1 MEKALLEQWYWETV
15 GGGDTKG
22 GVFERYYDHLQRAL
36 LRCLD
41 EMGSARRAA
50 VPELTRELMDAY
62 LGQMKRITLR
72 TFLLEM
78 EICEEEGS
86 LKGFTGEEKYA
97 CFEEDFLGNPDYLRE
112 VYDAYPLMYEGVLR
126 TLGDF
131 VRNIGEAMD
140 RFTEDREGINSR
152 FFQGNPCRNIQRLG
166 GGSTDAHR
174 HGRRVLILEADNG
187 EKLVYKPRSLAI
199 DEEYTAFLGWVFR
212 GLGVPFWWKC
222 AWDRGSYGWC
232 QWVSGSACH
241 SREELER
248 YYYRNGILLCVS
260 YLLGSEDIHYENLIA
275 CGEYPVIVDLE
286 MIVGSRGIG
295 QDREMGNTERFYRE
309 SVLQTGLLPL
319 YTWNRDGEGI
329 NVSAINGKGGQLA
342 SVKVPMVAEPGTINM
357 HIEYR
362 KPETGEGKNLAVL
375 EGEFIEPAE
384 FLEEIQRGFEDAYGF
399 LSGRKSEVWEK
410 LWQFRDVD
418 VRYVVRDTQMY
429 FMLLQAMGHPD
440 MLTGEEVRKLVWDV
454 LNDAAGEAGEW
465 IRKQEQEELRRG
477 DVPIFTYCPGG
488 RQMYSG
494 TGERLKGYFEYP
506 VLKCIQRRLGRMG
519 ADDLRR
525 QQRLIRT
532 ALLMGAKRET
542 EQGYLWEAGKVGVA
556 SGSLGT
562 GGQEEAEG
570 FRIRAAER
578 IGDILLENAIWSED
592 GKEVGWISMM
602 ATGFRERSCLIRP
615 MDYSLY
621 GGLAGVTLFM
631 AELSGKTDKEEY
643 ERLRK
648 VLVDMLFRHTDA
660 LFQERGVGKRFTG
673 AYTGEASLAF
683 AYMLFYDIYGDCIFL
698 EYLRKQCQAAAR
710 GLEGDREYDVLG
722 GNAGAILVFL
732 KAYRL
737 TGEGCYLVWARE
749 AGDWLIRAATD
760 YGYGSGW
767 VNRSAG
773 TALTGFAHGTAGIM
787 LALTRLGYV
796 AGEKK
801 YLETAYSAY
810 RYEEHYYRED
820 MLDWE
825 DLRGGESR
833 VRESQEMAWCH
844 GWGGIVLARMEA
856 MECAEGDFREE
867 LRWTEGFAEEKQRT
881 AGDGKQIYL
890 KKSLCLCHGICGNLA
905 LMSRMSNTA
914 EEISRFKY
922 LVMKAIGGGK
932 NDMVPW
938 MEAQESGDYG
948 LLGGLTGVGY
958 SCLCGEEKVL
968 GVLCVDW

>member
-1 MEKALLEQWYWETV
+1 MGQKQLEKWYWETV

-22 GVFERYYDHLQRAL
+22 SVFERYYDHLQRAL

-72 TFLLEM
+72 TLLLEM

-86 LKGFTGEEKYA
+86 LKGLTGEEKYA

-131 VRNIGEAMD
+131 VRNIGEAME
-140 RFTEDREGINSR
+140 RFAEDREGINSR
-152 FFQGNPCRNIQRLG
+152 FLQGNPCRNIQRIG
-166 GGSTDAHR
+166 GGGTDAHR

-212 GLGVPFWWKC
+212 GLGVPFWWNC

-286 MIVGSRGIG
+286 MIVGSRGMG

-399 LSGRKSEVWEK
+399 LSGRKREVWEK

-440 MLTGEEVRKLVWDV
+440 MLTGEEGRKLVWDV

-494 TGERLKGYFEYP
+494 TGERVKGYFEYP

-519 ADDLRR
+519 AEDLRR

-532 ALLMGAKRET
+532 ALLIGAKRET

-562 GGQEEAEG
+562 GGQEEAE

-660 LFQERGVGKRFTG
+660 LFQERGVGKRLTG

-683 AYMLFYDIYGDCIFL
+683 AYMLLYDIYGDCIFL

-867 LRWTEGFAEEKQRT
+867 LRWTAGFAEEKQRT

-905 LMSRMSNTA
+905 LMSRMSNTP

-932 NDMVPW
+932 KDMVPW

-948 LLGGLTGVGY
+948 LLGGLAGVGY

>member
-1 MEKALLEQWYWETV
+1 MSGYN
-15 GGGDTKG
+15 
-22 GVFERYYDHLQRAL
+22 DHLQRAL

-50 VPELTRELMDAY
+50 VPELTREVMDAY

-72 TFLLEM
+72 TLLLEM

-86 LKGFTGEEKYA
+86 LKGLTGEEKYA

-140 RFTEDREGINSR
+140 RFAEDREGINSR
-152 FFQGNPCRNIQRLG
+152 FLQGNPCRNIQRIG
-166 GGSTDAHR
+166 GGGTDAHR

-212 GLGVPFWWKC
+212 GLGVPFWWNC

-286 MIVGSRGIG
+286 MIVGSRGMG

-399 LSGRKSEVWEK
+399 LSGRKREVWEK

-440 MLTGEEVRKLVWDV
+440 MLTGEEGRKLVWDV

-494 TGERLKGYFEYP
+494 TGERLKGHFEDNIIRKFRVYQ
-506 VLKCIQRRLGRMG
+506 VL
-519 ADDLRR
+519 
-525 QQRLIRT
+525 
-532 ALLMGAKRET
+532 
-542 EQGYLWEAGKVGVA
+542 
-556 SGSLGT
+556 
-562 GGQEEAEG
+562 
-570 FRIRAAER
+570 
-578 IGDILLENAIWSED
+578 
-592 GKEVGWISMM
+592 
-602 ATGFRERSCLIRP
+602 
-615 MDYSLY
+615 
-621 GGLAGVTLFM
+621 
-631 AELSGKTDKEEY
+631 
-643 ERLRK
+643 
-648 VLVDMLFRHTDA
+648 
-660 LFQERGVGKRFTG
+660 
-673 AYTGEASLAF
+673 
-683 AYMLFYDIYGDCIFL
+683 
-698 EYLRKQCQAAAR
+698 
-710 GLEGDREYDVLG
+710 
-722 GNAGAILVFL
+722 
-732 KAYRL
+732 
-737 TGEGCYLVWARE
+737 
-749 AGDWLIRAATD
+749 
-760 YGYGSGW
+760 
-767 VNRSAG
+767 
-773 TALTGFAHGTAGIM
+773 
-787 LALTRLGYV
+787 
-796 AGEKK
+796 
-801 YLETAYSAY
+801 
-810 RYEEHYYRED
+810 
-820 MLDWE
+820 
-825 DLRGGESR
+825 
-833 VRESQEMAWCH
+833 
-844 GWGGIVLARMEA
+844 
-856 MECAEGDFREE
+856 
-867 LRWTEGFAEEKQRT
+867 
-881 AGDGKQIYL
+881 
-890 KKSLCLCHGICGNLA
+890 
-905 LMSRMSNTA
+905 
-914 EEISRFKY
+914 
-922 LVMKAIGGGK
+922 
-932 NDMVPW
+932 
-938 MEAQESGDYG
+938 
-948 LLGGLTGVGY
+948 
-958 SCLCGEEKVL
+958 
-968 GVLCVDW
+968 